1 MTIMSNRQRNED
13 EEEIEWIPKTELGKK
28 VMSGEIKDIES
39 VFQSRSPLLEPEIAD
54 YLVPNL
60 EDEVVLIGGTP
71 GKGGG
76 KRRIVSKRTSRMH
89 KSGRRFK
96 TKCMAAVGN
105 KNGLIGLAEGSGSD
119 TRDSINKAIK
129 NAKLNLVAIRRGC
142 GSWECAGKEP
152 HSVPF
157 RTTGKSGS
165 VEAEVIPAPKGIG
178 LCASG
183 EVKKLLKLAGIKD
196 VWIKTRGKTRT
207 RENLLKSVFNALK
220 NLSKLKVNEKTESG
234 VKLATGQN

>member
-1 MTIMSNRQRNED
+1 MITMSRRNGN
-13 EEEIEWIPKTELGKK
+13 EEEIEWLPKTELGKK
-28 VMSGEIKDIES
+28 VMAGEIEDIES
-39 VFQSRSPLLEPEIAD
+39 VFQSQSPLLEAEIVD

-60 EDEVVLIGGTP
+60 EDEIILIGGTP

-119 TRDSINKAIK
+119 TRDSIDKAIK
-129 NAKLNLVAIRRGC
+129 NAKLNLIAIRRGC

-157 RTTGKSGS
+157 RTQGKSGS
-165 VEAEVIPAPKGIG
+165 VEAEVLPAPKGIG
-178 LCASG
+178 LCASS
-183 EVKKLLKLAGIKD
+183 EVKKLLELAGIKD

-220 NLSKLKVNEKTESG
+220 NLAELKVGKETKKNI
-234 VKLATGQN
+234 KLAAGQN

>member
-1 MTIMSNRQRNED
+1 MTMSKRKRDED
-13 EEEIEWIPKTELGKK
+13 EEEISWVPKTELGDK
-28 VMSGEIKDIES
+28 VMAGEIKDIES
-39 VFQSRSPLLEPEIAD
+39 VFQSQSPLLEPEIVD

-60 EDEVVLIGGTP
+60 EDEIILIGGTP

-96 TKCMAAVGN
+96 TKCMAVVGN
-105 KNGLIGLAEGSGSD
+105 GNGLIGLAEGSGSD
-119 TRDSINKAIK
+119 TRDSIDKAIK
-129 NAKLNLVAIRRGC
+129 NAKLNLIAIRRGC

-157 RTTGKSGS
+157 RTKGKSGS

-178 LCASG
+178 LCASS

-207 RENLLKSVFNALK
+207 RENLIKSTFNALK
-220 NLSKLKVNEKTESG
+220 NLSKLKISDKTEQD
-234 VKLATGQN
+234 VKLSAGKN